1 MWGLKVSSN
10 KELSNEIFNKIVNS
24 QAYDSN
30 SKKGND
36 QYFLRDQVYF
46 IIKDISII
54 HDSYLCLF
62 YNDSE
67 PFPSKRKNKKY
78 YIGLNNYYVSML
90 TECPIECRPKNH
102 TDWIYC

>member
-54 HDSYLCLF
+54 HDSYLCKRYLP
-62 YNDSE
+62 SE
-67 PFPSKRKNKKY
+67 AWPSKRE
-78 YIGLNNYYVSML
+78 GFYYVGY
-90 TECPIECRPKNH
+90 TDVYKTVNEPCPIECRPINH
-102 TDWIYC
+102 TDWLYC